1 MSTCSKYHV
10 NLELWYEDFRK
21 ARRITNNND
30 GTSQVQ
36 KQWKPADH
44 GSVKMNVD
52 GSFIAGASKGGV
64 GGILRNDT
72 GTFMAAFA
80 VPVHA
85 LASAMQIEL
94 LAMQEGIKIL
104 KRQQYSKA
112 VLETDCLQAILAIRQ
127 PQFTYLGVD
136 AILQHIRMELASCPW
151 IEMQFTP
158 RECNQ
163 LAHRLPVID
172 YESQSEPL

>member
-1 MSTCSKYHV
+1 MA
-10 NLELWYEDFRK
+10 WYEDFRK

-163 LAHRLPVID
+163 LAHRLAVIG